1 MDEWLLI
8 LNPVTKKCS
17 NQMMLQYYAIIRYMP
32 NIHLSEIDMYYE
44 VLGGGE
50 PLLFLHGLGSSTRD
64 WELQIPYFVD
74 RFKVIVCDLR
84 GHGCTSKPSG
94 PYSITQFA
102 KDVAALLSE
111 LNIAPV
117 HLVGISMGGM
127 VAFEFA
133 IRFPDS
139 LKSLVIINSYPET
152 RIENVKELL
161 LAWRRFL
168 LLDVLGVKRMGAVLA
183 SHLFPEQE
191 DLRMKF
197 VKRWAENDKRA
208 YRESL
213 RAIIGWDVEYQI
225 NEIKCPTLVVASDA
239 DYFPLEEK
247 QAYVEMMP
255 NAKLVVIENAR
266 HAVTAQKSGQ
276 FNQILDEFLA
286 EIS

>member
-1 MDEWLLI
+1 
-8 LNPVTKKCS
+8 
-17 NQMMLQYYAIIRYMP
+17 MP
-32 NIHLSEIDMYYE
+32 TTHISDIDLYYE
-44 VLGGGE
+44 IHGEGE

-74 RFKVIVCDLR
+74 RFKVIVCDMR
-84 GHGCTSKPSG
+84 GHGRTSKPHG
-94 PYSITQFA
+94 PYSIAQFA
-102 KDVAALLSE
+102 GDVAGFLSE
-111 LNIAPV
+111 LELSPV

-127 VAFEFA
+127 VAFDFA

-139 LKSLVIINSYPET
+139 LKSLTIVNSYPET
-152 RIENVKELL
+152 RIETIKELF

-168 LLDVLGVKRMGAVLA
+168 LLDVLGVKRMGAILA

-213 RAIIGWDVEYQI
+213 RAVIGWDMEKHI
-225 NEIKCPTLVVASDA
+225 NEIKCPTLVVASDE

-247 QAYVEMMP
+247 QAYVSLMP

-266 HAVTAQKSGQ
+266 HAVTAQKPEQ
-276 FNQILDEFLA
+276 FNNFLDEFLSD
-286 EIS
+286 IS